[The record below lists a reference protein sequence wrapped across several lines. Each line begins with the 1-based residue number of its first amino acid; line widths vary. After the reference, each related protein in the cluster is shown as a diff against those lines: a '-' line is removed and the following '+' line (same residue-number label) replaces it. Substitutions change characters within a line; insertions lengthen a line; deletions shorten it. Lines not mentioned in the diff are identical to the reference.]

1 MKKITIGAR
10 GSKLSQAYVNKV
22 KELIL
27 RNNEN
32 FSRESIVV
40 KTIKTSGDIYNK
52 SKLSEI
58 GGKKLFCKEIEED
71 LLANNIDIAV
81 HSLKDM
87 ESEEHSDLMI
97 GAFIKRN
104 DPREALISE
113 KIKDLNKL
121 KPNTKIGSSSRR
133 RELQLKRVNK
143 NFNFVNIRGNIDTR
157 INKFTNNNLDGI
169 ILAVAGVK
177 SLNLEKKISL
187 IFETSQM
194 MPALGQGIIAA
205 QCRKNDMF
213 VQNILKEIN
222 DNDTS
227 LCAKAER
234 NLLKTIGG
242 DCDTAI
248 GGLAI
253 INGQNLILKAEL
265 FSDDGK
271 DKFTCEIT
279 DKINAASKIGK
290 TAGQKLLELAGSKF
304 KIKWIF

>member
-10 GSKLSQAYVNKV
+10 GSKLSQAYVGKV

-32 FSRESIVV
+32 FSKESIVV

-143 NFNFVNIRGNIDTR
+143 NFNFVNMRGNIDTR
-157 INKFTNNNLDGI
+157 INKFPNNNLDGI

-194 MPALGQGIIAA
+194 MPSLGQGIIAV

-271 DKFTCEIT
+271 DKFTCEISG
-279 DKINAASKIGK
+279 KINEAFKIGK

-304 KIKWIF
+304 KLK

>member
-304 KIKWIF
+304 KIK

>member
-10 GSKLSQAYVNKV
+10 GSKLSQAYVGKV

-32 FSRESIVV
+32 FSKESIVV

-143 NFNFVNIRGNIDTR
+143 NFNFVNMRGNIDTR
-157 INKFTNNNLDGI
+157 INKFPNNNLDGI
-169 ILAVAGVK
+169 ILAAAGVK

-194 MPALGQGIIAA
+194 MPSLGQGIIAV

-271 DKFTCEIT
+271 DKFTCEISG
-279 DKINAASKIGK
+279 KINEAFKIGK

-304 KIKWIF
+304 KLK